1 MQASLPEN
9 LKAYSKEIKT
19 FKDKIKIRSL
29 NPISMYAFEE
39 RNAISFWIVIKK
51 EQFRDRLDYA
61 EAFFERI

>member
-39 RNAISFWIVIKK
+39 RNAISFWIVMIPLQKA
-51 EQFRDRLDYA
+51 Y
-61 EAFFERI
+61 